1 MENQRSMLL
10 ARPLRREATVTGSLS
25 AGVCAGWSFCAA
37 AAGPALPVFRSSSS
51 LAAEESY

>member
-25 AGVCAGWSFCAA
+25 AGVGAWWSFCAA
-37 AAGPALPVFRSSSS
+37 AAGRALPVFRSSSS